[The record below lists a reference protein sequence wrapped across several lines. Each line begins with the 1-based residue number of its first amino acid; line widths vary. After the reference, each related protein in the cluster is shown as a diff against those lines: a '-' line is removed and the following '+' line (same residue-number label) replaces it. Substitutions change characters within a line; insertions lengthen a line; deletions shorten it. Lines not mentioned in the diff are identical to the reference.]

1 MRLVMLGGAPGVGKT
16 SVARALLGLVA
27 GGDPLVQWIDVDALW
42 QHQPWRVDDRTK
54 LMLQRNLQAVL
65 ANADAAGV
73 DVVIVTWVYQS
84 GEFHKL
90 VADLAPLNSETFT
103 VQLRASATVWRERFT
118 LDAVRPA
125 IDAFYEHRYFAAQST
140 PADHII
146 ETDGLSVT
154 QIATMILRLLNS

>member
-1 MRLVMLGGAPGVGKT
+1 MLGGAPGVGKT
-16 SVARALLGLVA
+16 SVTRELLGLMTA
-27 GGDPLVQWIDVDALW
+27 GDPLVQRIDVDVDALW

-84 GEFHKL
+84 GELHEL
-90 VADLAPLNSETFT
+90 VAGLAPLNSEPFT
-103 VQLRASATVWRERFT
+103 VQLRASDAVWRERFA

-125 IDAFYEHRYFAAQST
+125 IDEFFEHRYLAAQST

-146 ETDGLSVT
+146 ETDGLDVI
-154 QIATMILRLLNS
+154 QIASMILKVLKS